1 MVRTRIA
8 AGPDDGTLEI
18 PSASTARTAGDVV
31 IYGGDTLGIVAD
43 TVASGELYYAFT
55 KGRFELAKATGVP
68 FTAGEDVYW
77 DTTGSGSL
85 TTVATGNTRAGVAAR
100 AASTTAAR
108 GRVNLNA
115 PNVQLAP
122 QT

>member
-8 AGPDDGTLEI
+8 AGDDAALLELT
-18 PSASTARTAGDVV
+18 ASTARTSGDVV
-31 IYGGDTLGIVAD
+31 IYGGDSLGIVAN
-43 TVASGELYYAFT
+43 TVASGARYNAFT
-55 KGRFELAKATGVP
+55 RGRFELAKATGVP

-100 AASTTAAR
+100 SASTTAAR
-108 GRVNLNA
+108 ARVNLNA